1 MNHLWIA
8 RLTALA
14 DDELIL
20 AQRDAEWTGHAPI
33 LEEDIALANIAQDE
47 LGHATLYYGLLSE
60 LTGRTAD
67 QMAFFREP
75 ADFRN
80 AQLLELPKGDWAF
93 TIVRQYLYD
102 AYEYLLTGQLRDSGS
117 RPVAEVAAKIYPEEI
132 YHLRHS
138 HTWVE
143 RLGLG
148 TDESN
153 RRMQTAL
160 NELWPYA
167 AQLFV
172 PVTGDEE
179 LVTAGRLPN
188 LADLQGE
195 WQQFVTS
202 HLTHSGL
209 VVPAGTSN
217 PPFRDQH
224 TPHLTQL
231 LADMQLVARQHPEAE
246 W

>member
-20 AQRDAEWTGHAPI
+20 AHRDAEWKGHAPI

-67 QMAFFREP
+67 QMAFFRDP

-93 TIVRQYLYD
+93 TMVRQYLYD
-102 AYEYLLTGQLRDSGS
+102 AYEYLLISRLRGSSS
-117 RPVAEVAAKIYPEEI
+117 RPVAEVAAKIYLEEI

-138 HTWVE
+138 HNWVE

-160 NELWPYA
+160 NEIWPYA

-172 PVTGDEE
+172 PVMGDEE
-179 LVTAGRLPN
+179 LVMAGRLPN
-188 LADLQGE
+188 LAEVQGE
-195 WQQFVTS
+195 WQEFVTS
-202 HLTHSGL
+202 HLNHSEL
-209 VVPAGTSN
+209 VVPAGDPA
-217 PPFRDQH
+217 PPPRHQH
-224 TPHLTQL
+224 TPHLSQL
-231 LADMQLVARQHPEAE
+231 LADIQLVTSQHPEAK

>member
-1 MNHLWIA
+1 MNQLWIA

-20 AQRDAEWTGHAPI
+20 AHRDAEWTGHAPI

-47 LGHATLYYGLLSE
+47 LGHATLYYGLLTK

-93 TIVRQYLYD
+93 TMVRQYLYD
-102 AYEYLLTGQLRDSGS
+102 AYEYLLVGQLRQSGS
-117 RPVAEVAAKIYPEEI
+117 RPVAEVAAKIYQEEI

-138 HTWVE
+138 HTWVA

-148 TDESN
+148 TPESN
-153 RRMQTAL
+153 QRMQTAL
-160 NELWPYA
+160 NDIWPYA

-172 PVTGDEE
+172 PVAGDEE
-179 LVTAGRLPN
+179 LVAAGQFPP
-188 LADLQGE
+188 LAEVAGQWQG
-195 WQQFVTS
+195 FVEA
-202 HLTHSGL
+202 HLTQAGL
-209 VVPAGTSN
+209 MIPAGTAS
-217 PPFRDQH
+217 PPPRHQH
-224 TPHLTQL
+224 TPHLDQL
-231 LADMQLVARQHPEAE
+231 LADTQSVARQHPEAE